1 MRNHILLVFICF
13 LLPLLCSAQESMITI
28 SASARASGMSG
39 HGIVLF
45 IENIETHEIYKSK
58 SLNGMS
64 NNAVIENVSAG
75 LYEVCRVE
83 IPFGDKWFMNDSP
96 ELKSFFG
103 TLEIRPNTNY
113 FMGKYLSTFQGK
125 ISNRQVLFSLEG
137 HVMPEKLIKFINKKG
152 LDADGFVPI
161 KPKEESFVLAELSNA
176 GLRISIGL

>member
-28 SASARASGMSG
+28 SASARASGMYG
-39 HGIVLF
+39 RGIVLF

-64 NNAVIENVSAG
+64 NNAVIENVPAG

-113 FMGKYLSTFQGK
+113 FMGKYLSTIQGK

-137 HVMPEKLIKFINKKG
+137 HVMPKKLIKFINKKG

-161 KPKEESFVLAELSNA
+161 KPKEESFVLAEFSDA
-176 GLRISIGL
+176 GLRISIEL

>member
-1 MRNHILLVFICF
+1 
-13 LLPLLCSAQESMITI
+13 
-28 SASARASGMSG
+28 MSG

-64 NNAVIENVSAG
+64 DNAVIENVPAG

-83 IPFGDKWFMNDSP
+83 IPFGDMWFMNDSP

-161 KPKEESFVLAELSNA
+161 KPKEESFVLAEFSDA
-176 GLRISIGL
+176 GLRISIDL